1 MSVAPYP
8 KSCYNKHKNSGRG
21 AGFLFIEVIGMTFNS
36 HQELE
41 EALLKCALCPLREH
55 AIGPTSYNGLPES
68 PLAIVGEGPGGVE
81 DEYGVPLVGPSGQ
94 LLDKAL
100 ASVKVTRDKI
110 YTTNVI
116 KCRPKGNR
124 TPTIEE
130 GSFCA
135 EKWLDAEMA
144 FVKPK
149 VIIALGSVAL
159 KYLYGPDKRITK
171 DRGKWFTTKYDIP
184 AIATYHPAY
193 LLRLTGKELV
203 KAKWEVFYDLEAA
216 IKKCQE
222 LEPDFSLASLTP
234 PNLLEKYKT
243 RREARRAK

>member
-1 MSVAPYP
+1 
-8 KSCYNKHKNSGRG
+8 
-21 AGFLFIEVIGMTFNS
+21 MTFDS
-36 HQELE
+36 HAKLE
-41 EALLKCALCPLREH
+41 QNLLTCALCPLRQH
-55 AIGPTSYNGLPES
+55 AIGPTSYNGCPES

-100 ASVKVTRDKI
+100 TSVKVTRDRV

-130 GSFCA
+130 GCFCA

-144 FVKPK
+144 SVKPK

-171 DRGKWFTTKYDIP
+171 DRGQWFTTKYQIP

-193 LLRLTGKELV
+193 LLRLTGKELIR
-203 KAKWEVFYDLEAA
+203 AKWEVFYDLQKAVA
-216 IKKCQE
+216 KCLE
-222 LEPDFSLASLTP
+222 LAPDFSLQSAEP
-234 PNLLEKYKT
+234 PNLLEQYKT
-243 RREARRAK
+243 RRETRRAK

>member
-1 MSVAPYP
+1 LYYAEISTEV
-8 KSCYNKHKNSGRG
+8 NS
-21 AGFLFIEVIGMTFNS
+21 MTFDS
-36 HQELE
+36 HSALE
-41 EALLKCALCPLREH
+41 QKLLTCSLCPLRQH
-55 AIGPTSYNGLPES
+55 AIGPTSYNGSPQS

-100 ASVKVTRDKI
+100 ASVKVTRDRV

-124 TPTIEE
+124 TPTVEE
-130 GSFCA
+130 GCFCA

-216 IKKCQE
+216 VKKCQE
-222 LEPDFSLASLTP
+222 LNAEFSLKSPQA
-234 PNLLEKYKT
+234 PNLLAQYQT
-243 RREARRAK
+243 RRETRRAK